1 MRIYKLLI
9 TGAVFGLAVAAFPA
23 AARAQDSTLHKAG
36 AAMHHTLK
44 KTGNAVKR
52 DAKKERE
59 RDPPTLRAAGNKT
72 KTVAG
77 NVTGVHKVGG
87 SVGAAAQKVSR
98 VGKSAARSTK
108 AGVKSSRRRFTTTC
122 RRWGILRRPRSR
134 SLRSTD
140 TLETRRPPPDPPA
153 EGVDILPAWLAYQR

>member
-9 TGAVFGLAVAAFPA
+9 TGAVCGLAVAAFPA

-36 AAMHHTLK
+36 AAVHHTLK
-44 KTGNAVKR
+44 RTGNAVKR
-52 DAKKERE
+52 DAKKAGSATHQ
-59 RDPPTLRAAGNKT
+59 TLRAAGNKT

-77 NVTGVHKVGG
+77 NATGVHKVGG

-108 AGVKSSRRRFTTTC
+108 AGVKSSKAAVHHDLQKM
-122 RRWGILRRPRSR
+122 GD
-134 SLRSTD
+134 STKAAVKK
-140 TLETRRPPPDPPA
+140 PA
-153 EGVDILPAWLAYQR
+153 

>member
-36 AAMHHTLK
+36 AAVHHTLK

-52 DAKKERE
+52 DAKKAGSATHQ
-59 RDPPTLRAAGNKT
+59 TLRAAGNKT

-108 AGVKSSRRRFTTTC
+108 AGVKSSKAAVHHDLQKM
-122 RRWGILRRPRSR
+122 GD
-134 SLRSTD
+134 STKAAVKK
-140 TLETRRPPPDPPA
+140 PA
-153 EGVDILPAWLAYQR
+153 